1 MWIFKRNNR
10 TELMKYLDSFKKT
23 KRKLMQIDIFDEN
36 ENILLQIFKGSDVY
50 LWEKEFKRAVLDK
63 EINESFIFL
72 IQFNEVKENNLL
84 NLCRFKESDWSSR
97 FYKKKL
103 YGQKFYFHIL
113 PFDDSKIIEVK
124 IRDILRTVYN
134 LQKEDKLKFTL
145 SGPKN

>member
-1 MWIFKRNNR
+1 
-10 TELMKYLDSFKKT
+10 MK
-23 KRKLMQIDIFDEN
+23 INIFDEN

-63 EINESFIFL
+63 EMNESFIFL

-103 YGQKFYFHIL
+103 YGQKFYFNIL
-113 PFDDSKIIEVK
+113 HFDDIKIIEFKKKKKLRK
-124 IRDILRTVYN
+124 INNI
-134 LQKEDKLKFTL
+134 QKKKKLKINL
-145 SGPKN
+145 LN